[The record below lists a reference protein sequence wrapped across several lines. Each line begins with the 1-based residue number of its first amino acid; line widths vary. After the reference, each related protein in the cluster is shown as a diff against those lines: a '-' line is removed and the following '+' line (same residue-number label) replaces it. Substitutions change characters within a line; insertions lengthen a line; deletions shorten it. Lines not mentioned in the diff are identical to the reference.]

1 MDISVIVL
9 IVLGAITLI
18 MSIYTFA
25 LYAKDKKIAPTAVD
39 GKGRIKEKTLISMAF
54 FMGGIGAVVG
64 MQRLRHK
71 TNKPKFKILVPLG
84 LILNIVII
92 VGAFLLARTFIDG

>member
-1 MDISVIVL
+1 MDISIIVL

-18 MSIYTFA
+18 MSIYTYA

-54 FMGGIGAVVG
+54 FMGGLGAIIG
-64 MQRLRHK
+64 MHTLRHK

-84 LILNIVII
+84 FILNIVVI
-92 VGAFLLARTFIDG
+92 VGAFLICRILIGD